1 MLPVQCGWNILF
13 WNLFSRPEV
22 LQPHDPKQP
31 RVTHSRALWGLGTSM
46 RLVGV
51 LGVWVLFGG
60 GGGGAGALWAA
71 GCGRVGCGVCGAG
84 AEGAGAAGGLAGAE
98 PCCALSG

>member
-1 MLPVQCGWNILF
+1 
-13 WNLFSRPEV
+13 
-22 LQPHDPKQP
+22 
-31 RVTHSRALWGLGTSM
+31 M

-60 GGGGAGALWAA
+60 GGGGAGAFWAA